1 MAGLRHPID
10 ITFIRLNHECRT
22 RRRNM
27 RKHLLSRF
35 ITPLLL
41 TTLFSSPANPQTNPL
56 WHTPKIKNYLPH
68 MTWPE
73 VDDLLSRTDMVIIVV
88 PALEQ
93 HGPQL
98 PIGTDYFIGEE
109 LAKLIAQKTDVLVAP
124 ILLPGISPYHTEFPG
139 TITLS
144 ADTVQRVYFEAAQ
157 SLIHHGFRK
166 FLILPSHAGNQN
178 VARYILDRINQE
190 TPGTAVELGEA
201 AAPFLQEPN
210 KSTDKPEGKPES
222 KPEDKPAQSAQFDRH
237 AGVGET
243 SDGLYLFPTL
253 VDMSKAGKTE
263 LTFPDDLQEILPQVV
278 SGDPTAARVF
288 FAEALKPKDTGK
300 HTSTREM
307 TKTGVW
313 SEQDTRQA
321 TAEQGRQNMQAFVDA
336 AVQFIEKWKSLQPP
350 KPLSQRRSY

>member
-1 MAGLRHPID
+1 
-10 ITFIRLNHECRT
+10 
-22 RRRNM
+22 M
-27 RKHLLSRF
+27 RKWLF
-35 ITPLLL
+35 VLLL
-41 TTLFSSPANPQTNPL
+41 ASLFSSPSHPQSNPL

-73 VDDLLSRTDMVIIVV
+73 VDDLLSRTDMVIILI
-88 PALEQ
+88 PAIEQ

-98 PIGTDYFIGEE
+98 PIGTDYFTGEE

-124 ILLPGISPYHTEFPG
+124 ILLPGISAYHMEFPG

-166 FLILPSHAGNQN
+166 FLLLNSHAGNQN
-178 VARYILDRINQE
+178 VTRYILDRINQE

-201 AAPFLQEPN
+201 AAPFIEQSQEPDE
-210 KSTDKPEGKPES
+210 KT
-222 KPEDKPAQSAQFDRH
+222 AQIAPFDRH

-243 SDGLYLFPTL
+243 SGGLYLFPTL
-253 VDMSKAGKTE
+253 VDMSKAGKTQ
-263 LTFPDDLQEILPQVV
+263 LTFPDDLQQILPQVV
-278 SGDPTAARVF
+278 LGNPTASTVF

-300 HTSTREM
+300 HSSTREM

-313 SEQDTRQA
+313 SEEDTRNA
-321 TAEQGRQNMQAFVDA
+321 TAEQGRKSMEAFVNA
-336 AVQFIEKWKSLQPP
+336 SVQFIDQWKSLQPP
-350 KPLSQRRSY
+350 KPLAQRRSY

>member
-1 MAGLRHPID
+1 MRKRLL
-10 ITFIRLNHECRT
+10 IRL
-22 RRRNM
+22 
-27 RKHLLSRF
+27 L
-35 ITPLLL
+35 TPLLL
-41 TTLFSSPANPQTNPL
+41 AALFSSPSHPQSNPL

-73 VDDLLSRTDMVIIVV
+73 VDDLLSRTDMVIILI
-88 PALEQ
+88 PAIEQ

-124 ILLPGISPYHTEFPG
+124 ILLPGISPYHMEFPG

-166 FLILPSHAGNQN
+166 FLLLPSHAGNQN

-190 TPGTAVELGEA
+190 TPGTAVDLGEA
-201 AAPFLQEPN
+201 AAPFLQQP
-210 KSTDKPEGKPES
+210 DKPSDKPD
-222 KPEDKPAQSAQFDRH
+222 DKPAQNAQFDRH
-237 AGVGET
+237 AGVRET

-253 VDMSKAGKTE
+253 VDMSKAEKTE

-278 SGDPTAARVF
+278 LGNPTASRVF

-300 HTSTREM
+300 HSSTREM

-321 TAEQGRQNMQAFVDA
+321 TAAQGRQNMQAFVDA
-336 AVQFIEKWKSLQPP
+336 SVQFINQWKALQPP